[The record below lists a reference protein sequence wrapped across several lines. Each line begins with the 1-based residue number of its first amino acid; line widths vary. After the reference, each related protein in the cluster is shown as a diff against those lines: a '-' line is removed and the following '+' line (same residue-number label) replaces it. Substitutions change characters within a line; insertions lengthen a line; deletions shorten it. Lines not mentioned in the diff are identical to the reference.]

1 MKKLYLFLFTVMCV
15 AFVSKADVTYKF
27 HFTVEDPE
35 SVAIRICDY
44 YDDSNVIQE
53 FEVKEGLNDYEY
65 TSTDGVNLI
74 ISAVEGKVLKIHKE
88 DGSVNYDVTNNML
101 KLYLSSFDWGLGSG
115 SEYTYTIKTFDEE
128 SFRSNS
134 VKVTLDNPDGIRM
147 TLRGGNV
154 INAEQTEYEIPFND
168 VYEDMLT
175 IRKANAEDLIY
186 KITANGEEVTKQ
198 GLEYNIPLVD
208 RSDVDDIKYI
218 TDIVITQDFPEDL
231 MCTVKFVFT
240 NGDPGCISSVTY
252 DEIPVENFAAEEG
265 FQVHPGKNLYV
276 TFNRDDYKMV
286 SYQKNDDDPYE
297 SSYISIVSQPI
308 SSDFTLTVTAEKYN
322 VYNAILVIEDPA
334 TVKVETSSYP
344 STELEL
350 VAGENVVTFKDA
362 MYANELKITARDGYE
377 MARIYDATYDNEVTI
392 STWGP
397 TTTIYLKEN
406 SKFEI
411 STNKIIR
418 DKQLAF
424 YVDDL
429 SSLYYGVTFSR
440 GGSSITAKAGYNL
453 VDYRDADG
461 SITINASYAES
472 TSKYYLNDQLLDV
485 TYFSYYTLSNPQDND
500 VIKLF
505 YVPEN
510 AIEHTVTFDMVE
522 GTLDGFEVKKDIVAA
537 VDPTQPV
544 SAVGKTQFTIAPVS
558 REGSD
563 LTVTVGEENVEAVD
577 GVYTFETEGDT
588 TVKVTKATSGI
599 ENIICG
605 ENGTADVYNLQGIR
619 VARQAKAADVNA
631 LPAGIYVVNGQK
643 VIVK

>member
-1 MKKLYLFLFTVMCV
+1 
-15 AFVSKADVTYKF
+15 
-27 HFTVEDPE
+27 
-35 SVAIRICDY
+35 
-44 YDDSNVIQE
+44 
-53 FEVKEGLNDYEY
+53 
-65 TSTDGVNLI
+65 
-74 ISAVEGKVLKIHKE
+74 
-88 DGSVNYDVTNNML
+88 
-101 KLYLSSFDWGLGSG
+101 
-115 SEYTYTIKTFDEE
+115 
-128 SFRSNS
+128 
-134 VKVTLDNPDGIRM
+134 
-147 TLRGGNV
+147 
-154 INAEQTEYEIPFND
+154 
-168 VYEDMLT
+168 T
-175 IRKANAEDLIY
+175 IRTANTEDLIY
-186 KITANGEEVTKQ
+186 KITANGEEVIKE
-198 GLEYNIPLVD
+198 GLQYNIPLVD
-208 RSDVDDIKYI
+208 RSDIDDIKYI
-218 TDIVITQDFPEDL
+218 TEIVVTQDFPEDL
-231 MCTVKFVFT
+231 LCTIKFVFT
-240 NGDPGCISSVTY
+240 NGDPGCVTSVTY

-276 TFNRDDYKMV
+276 TFNREHYKMV

-322 VYNAILVIEDPA
+322 VYDAILVIENPA

-350 VAGENVVTFKDA
+350 VAGENVVTFTDA
-362 MYANELKITARDGYE
+362 MYANELKITARDGNE
-377 MARIYDATYDNEVTI
+377 IARIYDATYDNEVTI

-406 SKFEI
+406 SRFEI

-418 DKQLAF
+418 DKNLAF

-429 SSLYYGVTFSR
+429 SGLYYGVTFSR
-440 GGSSITAKAGYNL
+440 GGSAITAQAGYNL

-461 SITINASYAES
+461 SITINASYAPS
-472 TSKYYLNDQLLDV
+472 TSKYYLNGNLLDV
-485 TYFSYYTLSNPQDND
+485 TYFSYYTFTPKDND
-500 VIKLF
+500 VVKLF

-522 GTLDGFEVKKDIVAA
+522 GTLDGYEVKKDILAA

-544 SAVGKTQFTIAPVS
+544 SAVGKTQFTISPVS

-563 LTVTVGEENVEAVD
+563 LTVTIGDENVEAVD

-599 ENIICG
+599 ENVICG

-619 VARQAKAADVNA
+619 IARQAKATDVNA